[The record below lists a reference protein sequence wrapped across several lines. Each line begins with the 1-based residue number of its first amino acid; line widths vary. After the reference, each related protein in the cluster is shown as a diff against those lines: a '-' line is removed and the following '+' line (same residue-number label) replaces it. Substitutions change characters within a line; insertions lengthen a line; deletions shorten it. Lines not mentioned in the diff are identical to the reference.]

1 MCAACGKRGA
11 EVRPDFDWGVKRRSD
26 CLDVRHPYHLRVYRQ
41 GEVERKANIRD
52 YQGSLRSGWNMSDRP
67 FPVPP
72 GVASAERALRIAR
85 ISFLFALLAP
95 AFGILAQLFR

>member
-1 MCAACGKRGA
+1 MTFACRGWV
-11 EVRPDFDWGVKRRSD
+11 EI
-26 CLDVRHPYHLRVYRQ
+26 
-41 GEVERKANIRD
+41 ERKASIPRLP
-52 YQGSLRSGWNMSDRP
+52 GEARRSGGWSMSDRS
-67 FPVPP
+67 FPMPP